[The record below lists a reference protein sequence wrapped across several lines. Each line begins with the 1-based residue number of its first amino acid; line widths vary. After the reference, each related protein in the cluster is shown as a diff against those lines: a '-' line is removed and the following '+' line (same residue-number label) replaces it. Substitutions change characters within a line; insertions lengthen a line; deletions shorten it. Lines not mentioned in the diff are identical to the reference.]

1 MRAEN
6 LPMLEIFVRPAPT
19 GLDAGI
25 ALDVTLI
32 SLRAA
37 QSAGYRLSVSLTYE
51 APDHV
56 ETGGLDLRTVAGVS
70 AESDLGL
77 SAYAAHGFFLVLEAG
92 QAFPWTLAPHN
103 LFQDGRAVFFGR
115 SGGTDGLTRMRA
127 ALVSGMAAPT
137 AVLAPDTAT
146 VYSTR
151 LAERACIMLRSMHGP
166 QAEQFVGG
174 FGSEAG
180 LYALMNE
187 DRMHIDHVLVESE
200 ASPLFSITDVSED
213 KASGERLYARLRGR

>member
-1 MRAEN
+1 MRAET
-6 LPMLEIFVRPAPT
+6 LPLLEIFVRPAPA
-19 GLDAGI
+19 GLDADI

-37 QSAGYRLSVSLTYE
+37 QAAGYRLSVSLTYGLPE
-51 APDHV
+51 HV
-56 ETGGLDLRTVAGVS
+56 ETGGLDLRAITGVTG
-70 AESDLGL
+70 EGDLGL
-77 SAYAAHGFFLVLEAG
+77 SAHAAHRFFLVLEAG
-92 QAFPWTLAPHN
+92 QAFPWTLAPHY
-103 LFQDGRAVFFGR
+103 LFQDGRAVFFGQ
-115 SGGTDGLTRMRA
+115 SGGTDGLTRVRA

-137 AVLAPDTAT
+137 AVVAPDTAT

-151 LAERACIMLRSMHGP
+151 LAERACIMLRSMHGDAA
-166 QAEQFVGG
+166 QRFAGG
-174 FGSEAG
+174 FGCEAT

-200 ASPLFSITDVSED
+200 RSPLQSITDLSED